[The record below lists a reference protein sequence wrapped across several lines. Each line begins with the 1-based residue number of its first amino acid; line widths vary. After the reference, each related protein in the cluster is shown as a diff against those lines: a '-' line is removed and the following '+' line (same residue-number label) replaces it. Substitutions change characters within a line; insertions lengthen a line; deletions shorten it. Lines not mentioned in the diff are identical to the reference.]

1 MDSVTQL
8 LLGAAVGEAS
18 AGRQLGRRAALWGA
32 VCGTLPD
39 LDVFIPLGD
48 AVSDFTYHRSAS
60 HSLLVLA
67 LVTPFMVWLINKLH
81 PQTTDHQRRLYAM
94 VYLVFAT
101 HVLLDSFTVYGTQIF
116 WPIYT
121 TPMTWSTIFIIDP
134 AYSIPLLIGLLAV
147 VFSSRHRAFGHVANI
162 VGLSI
167 SSAYLLWTL
176 GAKMHVHITAR
187 DALQQ
192 QNIAASKLLTTPAPF
207 NTLLWRVLAVDREY
221 YYEGYY
227 SLLDDDKLI
236 QFEQYPRSPYLL
248 RGLQDSWA
256 VQRLQWFTKD
266 FYAASM
272 QQNDI
277 VITDLRMGLEPD
289 YVFSFK
295 VAEMSNPHPHPVLPE
310 RVENERNFERL
321 NWVWARIWD
330 QQALP
335 SMQISAA
342 TGATGG

>member
-18 AGRQLGRRAALWGA
+18 AGRQIGRRAALWGA

-67 LVTPFMVWLINKLH
+67 VITPLIVWLIKKLH
-81 PQTTDHQRRLYAM
+81 PDTSEHNRRLYAM

-116 WPIYT
+116 WPVLT

-134 AYSIPLLIGLLAV
+134 AYTILLLIGVLTVL
-147 VFSSRHRAFGHVANI
+147 FSSNKAFGHAVNFT
-162 VGLSI
+162 GLAI
-167 SSAYLLWTL
+167 SSAYLLWSL
-176 GAKMHVHITAR
+176 SVKLHV
-187 DALQQ
+187 DA
-192 QNIAASKLLTTPAPF
+192 IAHKALEKQRINVSSVLTTPTPF
-207 NTLLWRVLAVDREY
+207 NTLLWRVLAVNEEH

-227 SLLDDDKLI
+227 SIFDEAENI
-236 QFEQYPRSPYLL
+236 HFEQYPRSLNLL
-248 RGLQDSWA
+248 QSIGDNIS

-266 FYAASM
+266 FYAAFL
-272 QQNDI
+272 QQDHM
-277 VITDLRMGLEPD
+277 VVTDLRMGLEPD

-295 VAEMSNPHPHPVLPE
+295 VAKISNPHPQAILPQ
-310 RVENERNFERL
+310 RVKTERNLQRL
-321 NWVWARIWD
+321 KWVWARIWD
-330 QQALP
+330 AEPPL
-335 SMQISAA
+335 A
-342 TGATGG
+342 TVDPNKQ